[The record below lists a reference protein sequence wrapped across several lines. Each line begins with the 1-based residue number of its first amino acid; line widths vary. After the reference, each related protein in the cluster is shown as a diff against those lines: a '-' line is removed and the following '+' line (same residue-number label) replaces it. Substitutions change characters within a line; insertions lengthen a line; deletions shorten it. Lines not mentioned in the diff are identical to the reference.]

1 MIDTKVAIAIRD
13 DLDVWQKL
21 NVAAFLSAGIAA
33 SAPETIGER
42 YEDGSGNTYLPIFTE
57 PVLVFVATADQL
69 QRTRRR
75 ALSRGVPLAIYTN
88 AMFSTYNDEDNR
100 AVVKAV
106 SADNLDLAGVALR
119 TDRKTF
125 DRIVDGLKLHA

>member
-1 MIDTKVAIAIRD
+1 MNDTKVGIVIRD

-21 NVAAFLSAGIAA
+21 NAAGFLSAGIAA
-33 SAPETIGER
+33 YAPEAIGEQ

-57 PVLVFVATADQL
+57 PILVYVATVDQL

-75 ALSRGVPLAIYTN
+75 AVRRSARLAIYTTE
-88 AMFSTYNDEDNR
+88 MFATSNDNDNR
-100 AVVKAV
+100 AVVRGV
-106 SADNLDLAGVALR
+106 SEDDLDLAGVALR

-125 DRIVDGLKLHA
+125 DKVVDGLKLHG

>member
-1 MIDTKVAIAIRD
+1 MNDTKVGIVIRN
-13 DLDVWQKL
+13 DLEVWQKL

-33 SAPETIGER
+33 YAPETIGEQ

-57 PVLVFVATADQL
+57 PILVFVANADQL

-75 ALSRGVPLAIYTN
+75 ASRRGVRLAIYTTE
-88 AMFSTYNDEDNR
+88 MFATSNDNDNR
-100 AVVKAV
+100 AVVRGV
-106 SADNLDLAGVALR
+106 SEDNLDLAGVALR

-125 DRIVDGLKLHA
+125 DKVVNGLKLHG